1 MDVSFILDGLNEAQ
15 RDAVTSDSKKLLVLA
30 GAGSGKT
37 KVLVHRIAWLNKA
50 LSFSTHSILAVTF
63 TNKAASE
70 MKGRIEEILEQPIPE
85 MWCGT
90 FHSISNRLLRRHYSE
105 ANLDRD
111 FAILDSDDQLRVIK
125 RILKILELDDDQW
138 VPEKVRWQ
146 INTWKDDALRPKD
159 IDDKGDF
166 NIEVLKK
173 IYIAYEKYLEQENL
187 VDFNELILRSYE
199 LIRDNA
205 EIRSLYQKKFR
216 CVLVDE
222 FQDTNTLQYKWMRN
236 LLDEK
241 TFVTTVGDDDQSIY
255 GWRGA
260 KIENINHFAKD
271 KGTEVTRLEQNYR
284 STSNILD
291 AANAVI
297 DKNTNRLGK
306 KLWTAL
312 GEGDKIDIFEAY
324 SEQEE
329 ASYVSESVHRIVDNN
344 DNYKEVAVLYR
355 SNAQSRVIEE
365 YLLRNNIPYVIYG
378 GVRFYERLEI
388 KNVLSYLRLI
398 VNKNDNT
405 AFERAIG
412 VPSRGVGEKTIEN
425 IRNYSN
431 ENNLALF
438 ASSEKM
444 ASEDKIKG
452 KAQNSI
458 KNFTSQ
464 FETYN
469 EKLQEIS
476 ASELVEFV
484 INHSGLIDHHMKES
498 GEKGKIR
505 VENINELITAVKSFE
520 ILNKNEDLS
529 DYDSMLAA
537 FLSSVS
543 LDMGE
548 TQADKYDDAVQLMTI
563 HSAKGLEF
571 KHVFLVGMEEN
582 LFPHSRSVENI
593 SELEEERRLCYVG
606 ITRARQKLYLSYAE
620 YRRMYGN
627 DSYNPPSRFIK
638 EIPDEHTDFV
648 RPRQS
653 YKTSYYGTANSFDSG
668 DENSHEFSL
677 GDSVFHEKFG
687 LGTILSIEGEGE
699 LSKVQVNFADFG
711 TKWLVLGYANL
722 EKTN

>member
-199 LIRDNA
+199 LIRDKA

-271 KGTEVTRLEQNYR
+271 EGTEVTRLEQNYR

-388 KNVLSYLRLI
+388 KNVVSYLRLI
-398 VNKNDNT
+398 VNKHDNT

-431 ENNLALF
+431 ENNLSLF
-438 ASSEKM
+438 ASSEQM

-653 YKTSYYGTANSFDSG
+653 YKTSYYGTSNSFD
-668 DENSHEFSL
+668 
-677 GDSVFHEKFG
+677 
-687 LGTILSIEGEGE
+687 
-699 LSKVQVNFADFG
+699 
-711 TKWLVLGYANL
+711 
-722 EKTN
+722 